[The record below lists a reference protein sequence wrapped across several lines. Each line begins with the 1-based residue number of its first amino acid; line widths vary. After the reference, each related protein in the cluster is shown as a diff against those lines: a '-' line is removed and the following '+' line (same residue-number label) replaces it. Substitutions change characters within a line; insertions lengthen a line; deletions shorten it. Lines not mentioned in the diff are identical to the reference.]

1 MGSNN
6 YDNYGV
12 CFTINNENNKLI
24 EELKEISLV
33 NFPAYKQQKKGIKYY
48 LKWIKRKIKKLFN
61 IILEVEVSL
70 YCKELDEDEVYDS
83 LDENY

>member
-6 YDNYGV
+6 YNNYGV
-12 CFTINNENNKLI
+12 CFTINNENKKLI
-24 EELKEISLV
+24 GELKEISLV
-33 NFPAYKQQKKGIKYY
+33 NFPAYKQKKGIKYY

-61 IILEVEVSL
+61 IILEVEVTL